1 MRELIVHLTFIS
13 TLCTTTHHL
22 VPPHITW
29 FGVSPG
35 DSDLPGT
42 CDEFVFRLSSC
53 FQFGQSL
60 ALRSGHSRDSICRDT
75 FALVEFL
82 IRLFDPEQEYLY
94 TVIPST
100 WQRSSLRTQAL
111 QSVWELTSTMPETG
125 DDANPSPEQATPRA
139 STGPVSTT
147 ETRLIDTKGLLQVSP
162 YFGVRASFLG
172 KGWSACEEY
181 KKNRA
186 SLGNTSRMSRLSAWD
201 PELADQAYILLA
213 SLCKDEASGCVRSAE
228 DRTWVSGVAGPL
240 AGKNGAELYDSET
253 RASLFGS
260 GIRML
265 RRTRLEQESG

>member
-1 MRELIVHLTFIS
+1 MEGGLQVCHRRELAAAGSVLLLPIALGVQACDPGTLLVMRELIVHLTFIS

-82 IRLFDPEQEYLY
+82 IRLFDPEQEYLC

-100 WQRSSLRTQAL
+100 W
-111 QSVWELTSTMPETG
+111 
-125 DDANPSPEQATPRA
+125 
-139 STGPVSTT
+139 
-147 ETRLIDTKGLLQVSP
+147 
-162 YFGVRASFLG
+162 
-172 KGWSACEEY
+172 
-181 KKNRA
+181 
-186 SLGNTSRMSRLSAWD
+186 
-201 PELADQAYILLA
+201 
-213 SLCKDEASGCVRSAE
+213 
-228 DRTWVSGVAGPL
+228 
-240 AGKNGAELYDSET
+240 
-253 RASLFGS
+253 
-260 GIRML
+260 
-265 RRTRLEQESG
+265 